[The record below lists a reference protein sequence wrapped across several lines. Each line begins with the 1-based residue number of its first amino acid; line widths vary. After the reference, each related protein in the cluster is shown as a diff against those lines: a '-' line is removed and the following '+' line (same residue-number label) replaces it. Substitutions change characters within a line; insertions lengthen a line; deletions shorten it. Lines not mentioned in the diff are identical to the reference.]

1 VNYCEDE
8 LGFCPKKI
16 IMVGDSAGGNLIL
29 SITLMAIKRGFRV
42 PDGVVP
48 CYPATLVSVE

>member
-1 VNYCEDE
+1 MNYCEDE